1 MVSASTY
8 RILRFLLEL
17 AILAVLAVAAF
28 ALLGVVSAQKPAQR
42 PAQVVQP
49 AVAQVEQPLLREY
62 RGVQLGM
69 TAEQVKQRLGA
80 PKETAPRQD
89 FYVFSEVESAQVF
102 YDAQRNV
109 MAVTVNYLGDG
120 ASAPAPEKIFGG
132 PAEVKPD
139 GSVYKMV
146 RYPQAGYFVAY
157 SRSGGE
163 APQLVTVIMQK
174 ILD

>member
-8 RILRFLLEL
+8 RFLRLLLEL
-17 AILAVLAVAAF
+17 AILAALTLAVF
-28 ALLGVVSAQKPAQR
+28 ALLNVVSAQQRPTQR

-89 FYVFSEVESAQVF
+89 FYVFSEYESAQVF
-102 YDAQRNV
+102 
-109 MAVTVNYLGDG
+109 
-120 ASAPAPEKIFGG
+120 
-132 PAEVKPD
+132 
-139 GSVYKMV
+139 
-146 RYPQAGYFVAY
+146 
-157 SRSGGE
+157 
-163 APQLVTVIMQK
+163 
-174 ILD
+174 